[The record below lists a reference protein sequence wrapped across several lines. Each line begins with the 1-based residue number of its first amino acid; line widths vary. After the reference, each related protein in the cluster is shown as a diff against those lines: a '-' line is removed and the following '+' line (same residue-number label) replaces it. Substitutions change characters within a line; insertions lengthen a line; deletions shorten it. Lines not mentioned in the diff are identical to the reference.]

1 MHHLRSGMIAF
12 KTDFGIVITD
22 LPPVAAYPNTMFA
35 PIFDI
40 QINPEYNIYNTY
52 DEIKNMKGD

>member
-12 KTDFGIVITD
+12 KTDFGIEITD
-22 LPPVAAYPNTMFA
+22 LVPVAAFLNGMFA

-40 QINPEYNIYNTY
+40 QINPEYNRYNTY

>member
-12 KTDFGIVITD
+12 ITDFGIAITD
-22 LPPVAAYPNTMFA
+22 LMPVAAFLNGMFT
-35 PIFDI
+35 PVFDI
-40 QINPEYNIYNTY
+40 QINPEYNRYNTY